1 MDVVLFVLFA
11 GLQLALAGLGVFVS
25 LKPQPP
31 ERHRG
36 WIITFLL
43 LAVLAIAV
51 GVVQQVRSTH
61 AQESLQGQLTDIKK
75 KIVPPPTAEENAAAV
90 VALQDK
96 HAADNRQPSTSSRPN
111 VQPTKPHPSHPKTPE
126 VSPDPNSS
134 QSPPTPQAETPVS
147 PLSAARLTVS
157 QSPSPDPSTRQDAPV
172 KTRIVVQ
179 TDRDFPVLRLA
190 VECDGPLVDG
200 NASTAGVE
208 GMSSMKMTS
217 QGVVS
222 GHPNIFVLTYQSAT
236 PPFGPSNPVILNL
249 WSKNPVTCNRASTF

>member
-96 HAADNRQPSTSSRPN
+96 HAADNRQPSTSSRPKR
-111 VQPTKPHPSHPKTPE
+111 TADKAASITPKHSRSFTRPKFFAI
-126 VSPDPNSS
+126 
-134 QSPPTPQAETPVS
+134 PPTPQAETPVS

-190 VECDGPLVDG
+190 VECDGLWLM
-200 NASTAGVE
+200 
-208 GMSSMKMTS
+208 GMLQLLESR
-217 QGVVS
+217 V
-222 GHPNIFVLTYQSAT
+222 
-236 PPFGPSNPVILNL
+236 
-249 WSKNPVTCNRASTF
+249 

>member
-96 HAADNRQPSTSSRPN
+96 HAADNRQPSTSSRPKRTADKAASITPKN
-111 VQPTKPHPSHPKTPE
+111 SRSFTRPKFFAIPPLLHRQKLLFLPSQLQ
-126 VSPDPNSS
+126 DS
-134 QSPPTPQAETPVS
+134 QSVRVPA
-147 PLSAARLTVS
+147 LTHLL
-157 QSPSPDPSTRQDAPV
+157 A
-172 KTRIVVQ
+172 KTLQLRPASWFKPIG
-179 TDRDFPVLRLA
+179 TFP
-190 VECDGPLVDG
+190 C
-200 NASTAGVE
+200 
-208 GMSSMKMTS
+208 
-217 QGVVS
+217 
-222 GHPNIFVLTYQSAT
+222 FV
-236 PPFGPSNPVILNL
+236 
-249 WSKNPVTCNRASTF
+249 

>member
-1 MDVVLFVLFA
+1 MRQII
-11 GLQLALAGLGVFVS
+11 GNLQHPHGQTYS
-25 LKPQPP
+25 RQSRIHHTQK
-31 ERHRG
+31 
-36 WIITFLL
+36 
-43 LAVLAIAV
+43 
-51 GVVQQVRSTH
+51 
-61 AQESLQGQLTDIKK
+61 LQKFHQTQILRN
-75 KIVPPPTAEENAAAV
+75 P
-90 VALQDK
+90 
-96 HAADNRQPSTSSRPN
+96 
-111 VQPTKPHPSHPKTPE
+111 
-126 VSPDPNSS
+126 
-134 QSPPTPQAETPVS
+134 PPTPQAETPVS